1 VPGIAGRSPSY
12 IVRQLYDFKHGA
24 RAGNGSVLMK
34 PVVQNMTPDDML
46 ALAAYAASL
55 PVKGPAKN

>member
-1 VPGIAGRSPSY
+1 
-12 IVRQLYDFKHGA
+12 
-24 RAGNGSVLMK
+24 MK